1 MTEPGS
7 IHVSFLDPT
16 PPPWAP
22 DFMKEMGGLYP
33 HAIQPLEASVDLK
46 PAYSPERN
54 QYHATLVL
62 ASLLRTL
69 PDPGAKIL
77 GITGVDLFV
86 PVLTF
91 VFGQAQLNG
100 PGALLST
107 FRLRNEY
114 YGLPPDENTL
124 LDRTIKEAV
133 HELGHTF
140 GLIHCSDAE
149 CVMSSSTYVEEV
161 DLKGDWYCPLC
172 MGQMEGFRSPPP
184 ARTPA

>member
-1 MTEPGS
+1 VTGNGA
-7 IHVSFLDPT
+7 IYVSFLDPS

-22 DFMKEMGGLYP
+22 EFLREIGGLYP
-33 HAIQPLEASVDLK
+33 HAIEPLVTDLDLH
-46 PAYSPERN
+46 PTYSPERN

-69 PDPGAKIL
+69 PDPGGKIL
-77 GITGVDLFV
+77 GITSVDLYV

-91 VFGQAQLNG
+91 VFGQAQLDG

-114 YGLPPDENTL
+114 YGLPPEENVL

-133 HELGHTF
+133 HELGHAF
-140 GLIHCSDAE
+140 GLVHCHEAR

-161 DLKGDWYCPLC
+161 DLKGDWYCPSCADRLAASGTIAS
-172 MGQMEGFRSPPP
+172 MPI
-184 ARTPA
+184 

>member
-1 MTEPGS
+1 MTTDREA
-7 IHVSFLDPT
+7 IYVSFLDAV

-22 DFMKEMGGLYP
+22 EFLREMEGLYP
-33 HAIQPLEASVDLK
+33 HAIHPLEAELDLR
-46 PAYSPERN
+46 PAYSPERD

-62 ASLLRTL
+62 ASLLRKL
-69 PDPGAKIL
+69 PHPEAKIL
-77 GITGVDLFV
+77 GITRVDLYV

-91 VFGQAQLNG
+91 VFGQAQLDG

-114 YGLPPDENTL
+114 YGLPPDGNLL

-133 HELGHTF
+133 HELGHAF
-140 GLIHCSDAE
+140 GLVHCPDAD

-161 DLKGDWYCPLC
+161 DLKGDWYCPSCVAQLRESH
-172 MGQMEGFRSPPP
+172 GTIQSLV
-184 ARTPA
+184 

>member
-7 IHVSFLDPT
+7 IYVSFLDPT
-16 PPPWAP
+16 PPRWAP
-22 DFMKEMGGLYP
+22 DFLNEMGGLYP
-33 HAIQPLEASVDLK
+33 QTIRSLEARVDLQ

-54 QYHATLVL
+54 QHHATLVL

-69 PDPGAKIL
+69 PDTSGKIL
-77 GITGVDLFV
+77 GITSVDLFV

-91 VFGQAQLNG
+91 VFGQAQLDG

-133 HELGHTF
+133 HELGHAF
-140 GLIHCSDAE
+140 GLVHCTDAE

-172 MGQMEGFRSPPP
+172 MGQLEEFSPPLP
-184 ARTPA
+184 ARVPE

>member
-1 MTEPGS
+1 MRGDGV
-7 IHVSFLDPT
+7 IYVSFLDPS

-22 DFMKEMGGLYP
+22 ELLQEIGGLYA
-33 HAIQPLEASVDLK
+33 HTVEPLVTDLDLR
-46 PAYSPERN
+46 PAHSPERN

-62 ASLLRTL
+62 ASLLRKL
-69 PDPGAKIL
+69 PDPHGKIL
-77 GITGVDLFV
+77 GITSVDLYV

-91 VFGQAQLNG
+91 VFGQAQLDG

-140 GLIHCSDAE
+140 GLVHCHEAG

-161 DLKGDWYCPLC
+161 DLKGDWYCPSC
-172 MGQMEGFRSPPP
+172 MDRLASWGTKTSIQ
-184 ARTPA
+184 T